1 MGNAESRLSFRTTVF
16 QLYENKVNAALA
28 FFPFSFFFYCVHV
41 LKSHDRSRDF

>member
-28 FFPFSFFFYCVHV
+28 FP
-41 LKSHDRSRDF
+41 L